1 MAQTLLARIRFK
13 LHSLFLYAKHIYYK
27 ALGLRVGKG
36 SVVGS
41 IKCDWLGSL
50 IIGNNCS
57 IMSGSSFWIKNP
69 FLKDNC
75 IEIGDNVFIGR
86 NCDFNCSKRI
96 TIGNNCLIA
105 SNTIIVDVNHGIE
118 KDYQIYQ
125 QPITADEIIIEEDVW
140 IGAGAI
146 ILKGVR
152 IGKGSVVAAGAVVI
166 KSILPYE
173 IWGGVPARKIGI
185 RK

>member
-1 MAQTLLARIRFK
+1 MTQTLLARIRFK
-13 LHSLFLYAKHIYYK
+13 FFNLFLSLKHIYYK
-27 ALGLRVGKG
+27 SLGLRVGKR
-36 SVVGS
+36 SVIGN

-50 IIGNNCS
+50 IIGNDCC
-57 IMSGSSFWIKNP
+57 IMNDSSFWVKNP
-69 FLKDNC
+69 FSEDNY
-75 IEIGDNVFIGR
+75 IKIGDNVFIGR

-105 SNTIIVDVNHGIE
+105 SNTIIVDVNHGIN
-118 KDYQIYQ
+118 KDYQIYE
-125 QPITADEIIIEEDVW
+125 QPIVADEIIIEEDVW

-152 IGKGSVVAAGAVVI
+152 IGVGSVVAAGAVVT

-173 IWGGVPARKIGI
+173 IWGGVPAQKIGV
-185 RK
+185 RR